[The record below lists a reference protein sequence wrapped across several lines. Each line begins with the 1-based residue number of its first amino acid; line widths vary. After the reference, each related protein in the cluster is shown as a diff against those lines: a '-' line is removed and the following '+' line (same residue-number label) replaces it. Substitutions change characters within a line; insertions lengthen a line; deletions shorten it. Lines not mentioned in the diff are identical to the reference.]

1 MQGLARLREQQLE
14 LQNSSRRWVCP
25 ACLRSRGCF
34 FTCPALPFS
43 HPLHLTYWAPLNFFP
58 TPPHALS
65 GGCREGFV
73 GLSAADTIRQ
83 CLRLGLK
90 DQAQKLAREFKVGCA

>member
-1 MQGLARLREQQLE
+1 
-14 LQNSSRRWVCP
+14 
-25 ACLRSRGCF
+25 
-34 FTCPALPFS
+34 
-43 HPLHLTYWAPLNFFP
+43 
-58 TPPHALS
+58 
-65 GGCREGFV
+65 V